1 MGLLLRRHRL
11 QSNAAAEALG
21 GVGMSARVHCQLN
34 RRRRIV
40 KADICDRH
48 HLPVRA
54 GDKRRQ
60 SALFF
65 NGLLEPESYLRVAFP
80 DKVREAIKDEMAE
93 NGITEQD
100 LREMAEKL
108 HPSPTKQ

>member
-1 MGLLLRRHRL
+1 
-11 QSNAAAEALG
+11 
-21 GVGMSARVHCQLN
+21 MSARAHCQLN

-65 NGLLEPESYLRVAFP
+65 NGLLGHFKRKSGLGPGVNHRFTFMRHSRV
-80 DKVREAIKDEMAE
+80 
-93 NGITEQD
+93 
-100 LREMAEKL
+100 KL
-108 HPSPTKQ
+108 

>member
-1 MGLLLRRHRL
+1 
-11 QSNAAAEALG
+11 
-21 GVGMSARVHCQLN
+21 MSARAHCQLN

-65 NGLLEPESYLRVAFP
+65 NGLLGKGFKPG
-80 DKVREAIKDEMAE
+80 DKLA
-93 NGITEQD
+93 
-100 LREMAEKL
+100 KL
-108 HPSPTKQ
+108 IGGLTPSRSRKC

>member
-1 MGLLLRRHRL
+1 
-11 QSNAAAEALG
+11 
-21 GVGMSARVHCQLN
+21 MSARAHCQLN
-34 RRRRIV
+34 RLRRIV

-54 GDKRRQ
+54 GAKRRQ

-65 NGLLEPESYLRVAFP
+65 NGLLEPESYLRVAAAFLP

-100 LREMAEKL
+100 LREMPEKL

>member
-1 MGLLLRRHRL
+1 
-11 QSNAAAEALG
+11 
-21 GVGMSARVHCQLN
+21 MSARAHCQLN

-65 NGLLEPESYLRVAFP
+65 NGLLVLLCHNFF
-80 DKVREAIKDEMAE
+80 
-93 NGITEQD
+93 
-100 LREMAEKL
+100 
-108 HPSPTKQ
+108 

>member
-1 MGLLLRRHRL
+1 
-11 QSNAAAEALG
+11 
-21 GVGMSARVHCQLN
+21 MSARAHCQLN

-48 HLPVRA
+48 HLATVRV

-65 NGLLEPESYLRVAFP
+65 NGLLALIARDAIGMAPGM
-80 DKVREAIKDEMAE
+80 VREDALIAASIMIA
-93 NGITEQD
+93 GVAGMSS
-100 LREMAEKL
+100 RRR
-108 HPSPTKQ
+108 KQ

>member
-1 MGLLLRRHRL
+1 
-11 QSNAAAEALG
+11 
-21 GVGMSARVHCQLN
+21 MSARAHCQLN

-65 NGLLEPESYLRVAFP
+65 NGLLGETTS
-80 DKVREAIKDEMAE
+80 
-93 NGITEQD
+93 G
-100 LREMAEKL
+100 
-108 HPSPTKQ
+108 

>member
-1 MGLLLRRHRL
+1 
-11 QSNAAAEALG
+11 
-21 GVGMSARVHCQLN
+21 MSARAHCQLN

-65 NGLLEPESYLRVAFP
+65 NGLLGHDTAAPRPTVHRRRVV
-80 DKVREAIKDEMAE
+80 DHCDW
-93 NGITEQD
+93 
-100 LREMAEKL
+100 
-108 HPSPTKQ
+108 

>member
-1 MGLLLRRHRL
+1 
-11 QSNAAAEALG
+11 
-21 GVGMSARVHCQLN
+21 MSAPPNCQLN

-65 NGLLEPESYLRVAFP
+65 NGLLV
-80 DKVREAIKDEMAE
+80 VV
-93 NGITEQD
+93 
-100 LREMAEKL
+100 
-108 HPSPTKQ
+108 

>member
-1 MGLLLRRHRL
+1 
-11 QSNAAAEALG
+11 
-21 GVGMSARVHCQLN
+21 MSARAHCQLN

-65 NGLLEPESYLRVAFP
+65 NGLLME
-80 DKVREAIKDEMAE
+80 K
-93 NGITEQD
+93 TE
-100 LREMAEKL
+100 
-108 HPSPTKQ
+108 

>member
-1 MGLLLRRHRL
+1 
-11 QSNAAAEALG
+11 
-21 GVGMSARVHCQLN
+21 MSARAHCQLN

-65 NGLLEPESYLRVAFP
+65 NGLKGRHAVFYSAAADCADRWCAQQETRPEDA
-80 DKVREAIKDEMAE
+80 
-93 NGITEQD
+93 G
-100 LREMAEKL
+100 
-108 HPSPTKQ
+108 

>member
-1 MGLLLRRHRL
+1 
-11 QSNAAAEALG
+11 
-21 GVGMSARVHCQLN
+21 MSAPPNRQLN
-34 RRRRIV
+34 RLRRIV

-65 NGLLEPESYLRVAFP
+65 NGLLEL
-80 DKVREAIKDEMAE
+80 
-93 NGITEQD
+93 
-100 LREMAEKL
+100 
-108 HPSPTKQ
+108 

>member
-1 MGLLLRRHRL
+1 
-11 QSNAAAEALG
+11 
-21 GVGMSARVHCQLN
+21 MSARAHCQLN

-65 NGLLEPESYLRVAFP
+65 NGLLDAVMGRA
-80 DKVREAIKDEMAE
+80 
-93 NGITEQD
+93 
-100 LREMAEKL
+100 
-108 HPSPTKQ
+108 PSGQMVWLSSER

>member
-1 MGLLLRRHRL
+1 
-11 QSNAAAEALG
+11 
-21 GVGMSARVHCQLN
+21 MSARAHCQLN

-65 NGLLEPESYLRVAFP
+65 NGLLEARSTV
-80 DKVREAIKDEMAE
+80 V
-93 NGITEQD
+93 NG
-100 LREMAEKL
+100 RR
-108 HPSPTKQ
+108 

>member
-1 MGLLLRRHRL
+1 
-11 QSNAAAEALG
+11 
-21 GVGMSARVHCQLN
+21 MSARAHCQLN

-65 NGLLEPESYLRVAFP
+65 NGLLGGFWHPPERKAS
-80 DKVREAIKDEMAE
+80 
-93 NGITEQD
+93 
-100 LREMAEKL
+100 EKL
-108 HPSPTKQ
+108 R

>member
-1 MGLLLRRHRL
+1 
-11 QSNAAAEALG
+11 
-21 GVGMSARVHCQLN
+21 MSARAHCQLN

-65 NGLLEPESYLRVAFP
+65 NGLLGQLLRRQQFGLSNPPLVNRCRLGP
-80 DKVREAIKDEMAE
+80 
-93 NGITEQD
+93 
-100 LREMAEKL
+100 
-108 HPSPTKQ
+108 KQFASRR

>member
-1 MGLLLRRHRL
+1 
-11 QSNAAAEALG
+11 
-21 GVGMSARVHCQLN
+21 MSARAHCQLN

-65 NGLLEPESYLRVAFP
+65 NGLLGLLSQKVAAVVETNHVFGEIHFSACEGLRWVC
-80 DKVREAIKDEMAE
+80 
-93 NGITEQD
+93 QD
-100 LREMAEKL
+100 QVTRRRGFRRM
-108 HPSPTKQ
+108 SRV

>member
-1 MGLLLRRHRL
+1 
-11 QSNAAAEALG
+11 
-21 GVGMSARVHCQLN
+21 MSARAHCQLN

-65 NGLLEPESYLRVAFP
+65 NGLLGLLAVTSL
-80 DKVREAIKDEMAE
+80 
-93 NGITEQD
+93 
-100 LREMAEKL
+100 L
-108 HPSPTKQ
+108 

>member
-1 MGLLLRRHRL
+1 
-11 QSNAAAEALG
+11 
-21 GVGMSARVHCQLN
+21 MSARAHCQLN

-65 NGLLEPESYLRVAFP
+65 NGLLGLLNRRS
-80 DKVREAIKDEMAE
+80 VRTI
-93 NGITEQD
+93 GQPLGGWT
-100 LREMAEKL
+100 
-108 HPSPTKQ
+108 

>member
-1 MGLLLRRHRL
+1 
-11 QSNAAAEALG
+11 
-21 GVGMSARVHCQLN
+21 MSAQAHCQLN

-65 NGLLEPESYLRVAFP
+65 NGLLVLAIP
-80 DKVREAIKDEMAE
+80 KV
-93 NGITEQD
+93 
-100 LREMAEKL
+100 
-108 HPSPTKQ
+108 

>member
-1 MGLLLRRHRL
+1 
-11 QSNAAAEALG
+11 
-21 GVGMSARVHCQLN
+21 MSARAHCQLN

-65 NGLLEPESYLRVAFP
+65 NGLLVQWHFRAFHLKCHGVAPKRANF
-80 DKVREAIKDEMAE
+80 
-93 NGITEQD
+93 
-100 LREMAEKL
+100 
-108 HPSPTKQ
+108 

>member
-1 MGLLLRRHRL
+1 
-11 QSNAAAEALG
+11 
-21 GVGMSARVHCQLN
+21 MSAQAHCQLI

-65 NGLLEPESYLRVAFP
+65 NGLL
-80 DKVREAIKDEMAE
+80 D
-93 NGITEQD
+93 QD
-100 LREMAEKL
+100 ARRSTAS
-108 HPSPTKQ
+108 HWRPNAAACPRRA

>member
-1 MGLLLRRHRL
+1 
-11 QSNAAAEALG
+11 
-21 GVGMSARVHCQLN
+21 MSARAHCQLN

-54 GDKRRQ
+54 SDKRRQ

-65 NGLLEPESYLRVAFP
+65 NGLLGAFCQLTPLRP
-80 DKVREAIKDEMAE
+80 NDWNR
-93 NGITEQD
+93 
-100 LREMAEKL
+100 
-108 HPSPTKQ
+108 

>member
-1 MGLLLRRHRL
+1 
-11 QSNAAAEALG
+11 
-21 GVGMSARVHCQLN
+21 MSARAHCQLN

-65 NGLLEPESYLRVAFP
+65 NGLLERPRAAGNDQLIFSKGHA
-80 DKVREAIKDEMAE
+80 
-93 NGITEQD
+93 
-100 LREMAEKL
+100 
-108 HPSPTKQ
+108 SPLLYAVLKAARNS

>member
-1 MGLLLRRHRL
+1 
-11 QSNAAAEALG
+11 
-21 GVGMSARVHCQLN
+21 MSARAHCQLN

-65 NGLLEPESYLRVAFP
+65 NGLLGACSPISELRDQNALLEKSYL
-80 DKVREAIKDEMAE
+80 I
-93 NGITEQD
+93 IY
-100 LREMAEKL
+100 
-108 HPSPTKQ
+108 